1 MFAEGRDARWH
12 THVELLGQVGLE
24 VSLPNVDLREI
35 EVTGGGDNEHQADGR
50 GLDNCGKYA
59 IVVDA
64 VLLRIA
70 ISNKAGLELLDGRV
84 TEAFDIEDVV
94 AIHEVTTAGHLR
106 EGNQV
111 PCAES
116 DEAGEL
122 LVDGSFP
129 IVSPR
134 ARSRGFVATRDRDVA

>member
-1 MFAEGRDARWH
+1 MVLDIGEEASVDGGTCEPPVCEERGEEGSPLTSGLLEALERAIEAAHKRLAVFAEGRDARWH

-70 ISNKAGLELLDGRV
+70 ISNKAGLNFS
-84 TEAFDIEDVV
+84 TV
-94 AIHEVTTAGHLR
+94 A
-106 EGNQV
+106 
-111 PCAES
+111 
-116 DEAGEL
+116 
-122 LVDGSFP
+122 
-129 IVSPR
+129 
-134 ARSRGFVATRDRDVA
+134 SRRRLTSKT